1 MHFLPR
7 ITQFF
12 CRNFWCFPLWSKTPY
27 AFCTRPKL
35 DNTFI
40 SSSCRKVTF
49 LCQGMSCVRKLHQS
63 SWADWKEVAPE
74 YCMSSSN
81 FSTTDSVIL
90 SPSHLQKFSGSCH
103 FCFFLTPLTTRLCC
117 CLSFTTIWFVIFP
130 QLFSS
135 SIWIKEFLFLSFQFG
150 PFWVRT
156 GNMKMHPAH
165 KEQTKYV
172 FELMKG
178 NTFDR
183 PS

>member
-1 MHFLPR
+1 MIENPPILFVQDQSWTIL
-7 ITQFF
+7 
-12 CRNFWCFPLWSKTPY
+12 SSVVVVG
-27 AFCTRPKL
+27 KL
-35 DNTFI
+35 L
-40 SSSCRKVTF
+40 

-103 FCFFLTPLTTRLCC
+103 FCFFLTPSRSTLL
-117 CLSFTTIWFVIFP
+117 LFKFHNNVICHFP
-130 QLFSS
+130 STFSS